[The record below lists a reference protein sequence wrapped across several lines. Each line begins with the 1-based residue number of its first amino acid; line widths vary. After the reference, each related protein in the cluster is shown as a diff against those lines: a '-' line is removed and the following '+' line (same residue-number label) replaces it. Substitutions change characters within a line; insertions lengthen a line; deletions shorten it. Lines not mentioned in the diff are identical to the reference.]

1 MTPPGTESNPIRIA
15 IIGAGPAGFYAAEY
29 LFRQPDLKLE
39 VDVYDRLPTP
49 YGLVRSGV
57 APDHQ
62 KIKNVTRVFDK
73 TASNPA
79 FRFFGN
85 VEYGRDLSLEDL
97 KTFYHQVYFST
108 GAQIDRPLN
117 IPGEDLPRSHSATEF
132 VAWYNGHPD
141 FRDLEF
147 DLSRDSVAVIGVG
160 NVAID
165 VARILCKTVDELAP
179 TDIADY
185 ALEAL
190 AESRIRDVYMLGRR
204 GPAQAAFT
212 NPEIKEMGIL
222 QDASTVILE
231 EELKLDPLSAAA
243 LEAAPDRLIQ
253 KMLDMMETY
262 IGGTVPGASKTCHI
276 RFLLSP
282 IELLAADDGGVGSMR
297 VVRNRLVESKS
308 GRLSSMPTDTT
319 FELPVGLV
327 FRSVGYRG
335 VSLPDIPFNVDW
347 GVVPNESGRVVDKNG
362 KVQEGCYVGGWIKR
376 GPTGVIGTNKRDA
389 NETVSCMVEDLAAG
403 RHFHPEAASAE
414 AVENFLRSRRAAI
427 ITYAD
432 WLRID
437 ELETAAGAESNRPRI
452 KFTSLDEVLE
462 ALDRQGPV
470 TAT

>member
-1 MTPPGTESNPIRIA
+1 
-15 IIGAGPAGFYAAEY
+15 
-29 LFRQPDLKLE
+29 
-39 VDVYDRLPTP
+39 
-49 YGLVRSGV
+49 
-57 APDHQ
+57 
-62 KIKNVTRVFDK
+62 
-73 TASNPA
+73 
-79 FRFFGN
+79 
-85 VEYGRDLSLEDL
+85 
-97 KTFYHQVYFST
+97 
-108 GAQIDRPLN
+108 
-117 IPGEDLPRSHSATEF
+117 
-132 VAWYNGHPD
+132 
-141 FRDLEF
+141 
-147 DLSRDSVAVIGVG
+147 
-160 NVAID
+160 
-165 VARILCKTVDELAP
+165 
-179 TDIADY
+179 
-185 ALEAL
+185 
-190 AESRIRDVYMLGRR
+190 MLGRR

-231 EELKLDPLSAAA
+231 EELKLDPLSAAE

-253 KMLDMMETY
+253 KMLEMMETY
-262 IGGTVPGASKTCHI
+262 IGGTVPGASKICHI

-347 GVVPNESGRVVDKNG
+347 GVVPNESGRVVDKND
-362 KVQEGCYVGGWIKR
+362 KVREGCYVGGWIKR
-376 GPTGVIGTNKRDA
+376 GPTGVIGTNKPDA
-389 NETVSCMVEDLAAG
+389 KETVNCMVEDLASG

-432 WLRID
+432 WRRID

-452 KFTSLDEVLE
+452 KFTSLDEFLE
-462 ALDRQGPV
+462 ALEKQGPV